1 MPRRNAF
8 VENFPLNPTSST
20 RFFSGVFG
28 AKKASH
34 FPIFPIIFKVMGF
47 WINEIPT
54 LRLREEPKRRVYW
67 ITRDEA
73 ARLIN
78 ALPDHIV
85 RQSSL
90 CQPGFG
96 WRM

>member
-1 MPRRNAF
+1 
-8 VENFPLNPTSST
+8 
-20 RFFSGVFG
+20 
-28 AKKASH
+28 
-34 FPIFPIIFKVMGF
+34 MGF

-54 LRLREEPKRRVYW
+54 LRFREEPKRRVYW

-85 RQSSL
+85 PMAESSL
-90 CQPGFG
+90 PTGLRLANVTRIHG
-96 WRM
+96 IK